1 MKVYVRAANVA
12 DIQAKIAKKQAD
24 IDKKNAWIQK
34 KEDAITKKLALLK
47 GQLNDE
53 DYANLAGYIDLL
65 KQYDSYKLPEGPRAN
80 TWGLVK
86 QYGFTYDDKYGKA
99 LYSIDEDAESIYNSK
114 KAIKEF
120 QEAIDKYTG
129 QLDAI
134 KQKDKQV
141 DEIPEVLKDFMN
153 QLIDAWD
160 KFDMNIRDKSPAF
173 YKSCKAKMDELIP
186 RDLYSSE
193 QLQLLFEMYPK
204 YAEDYERY
212 KNDSYRR
219 YYVEKDV
226 KARFEGEYLNTP
238 FKKEFGVSVEQAR
251 RLWDLSDEQI
261 HADNVKAGKQ
271 VILDLV
277 NRVTKVTG
285 PITSWSGLHATAGN
299 GGWTVLNG
307 IVEGEEGKAS
317 VETILAGGYNI
328 QRLHARTLVHAVR

>member
-1 MKVYVRAANVA
+1 
-12 DIQAKIAKKQAD
+12 
-24 IDKKNAWIQK
+24 
-34 KEDAITKKLALLK
+34 
-47 GQLNDE
+47 
-53 DYANLAGYIDLL
+53 
-65 KQYDSYKLPEGPRAN
+65 
-80 TWGLVK
+80 
-86 QYGFTYDDKYGKA
+86 
-99 LYSIDEDAESIYNSK
+99 
-114 KAIKEF
+114 
-120 QEAIDKYTG
+120 
-129 QLDAI
+129 
-134 KQKDKQV
+134 
-141 DEIPEVLKDFMN
+141 
-153 QLIDAWD
+153 
-160 KFDMNIRDKSPAF
+160 MNIRDKSPAF
-173 YKSCKAKMDELIP
+173 YKSCKAKMNELIP

-226 KARFEGEYLNTP
+226 KARFEDEYLNNP

-251 RLWDLSDEQI
+251 RLWDLSDAQI
-261 HADNVKAGKQ
+261 HSDNVKAGKQ

-317 VETILAGGYNI
+317 VETILAGGWNI